1 MFACLAAFAGSTCVT
16 ATCAGCGAVGSAIAK
31 ISARALYVVLFALTA
46 ALAVVLRDYAE
57 PLVHKMSWLSAVG
70 VEPSPAWFGARAVT
84 RVSLGGF
91 LFFGGLALATAGV
104 VDRSDPRDRHVHH
117 GAWTLKF
124 FAWTVCV
131 FLPFLL
137 PEPIV
142 HSYAWLSRLGSGV
155 FLVVQMIILLDFAY
169 LWSEDWVNREHV
181 GWLVGLLV
189 STLVLYAGSITL
201 VVFLFRW
208 YVPAGVPGGCAR
220 NAWLV
225 SSSLVPCA
233 LFTAV
238 GFHPSARSGAV
249 LPSAVVTAYCIY
261 LCYGALASEPATYA
275 CNPHAGEARTRPAE
289 AVNAAMT
296 LAGLA
301 YSALRA
307 GSSDLFDTGASSNPI
322 GGGSGDTVALVGQDG
337 CDSDEELAAGA
348 SAEAF
353 PAGPVSYS
361 YSWFHAMF
369 AAASMYLCMML
380 AGWGGGE
387 SGDEGGGGRGVDQ
400 GWGSVWVK
408 MVSVWVT
415 AGLHAWTLV
424 APAVFPDREFY

>member
-1 MFACLAAFAGSTCVT
+1 M
-16 ATCAGCGAVGSAIAK
+16 
-31 ISARALYVVLFALTA
+31 
-46 ALAVVLRDYAE
+46 
-57 PLVHKMSWLSAVG
+57 
-70 VEPSPAWFGARAVT
+70 
-84 RVSLGGF
+84 
-91 LFFGGLALATAGV
+91 
-104 VDRSDPRDRHVHH
+104 
-117 GAWTLKF
+117 
-124 FAWTVCV
+124 
-131 FLPFLL
+131 
-137 PEPIV
+137 

-289 AVNAAMT
+289 AVERGDDARGVGV
-296 LAGLA
+296 L
-301 YSALRA
+301 
-307 GSSDLFDTGASSNPI
+307 GASRGIFRPLRHGREFESHRRGQRRYRRARGPRRVRLGRGAR
-322 GGGSGDTVALVGQDG
+322 GGRLRRGVPGGTRVVLVLVVPRQ
-337 CDSDEELAAGA
+337 
-348 SAEAF
+348 
-353 PAGPVSYS
+353 V
-361 YSWFHAMF
+361 
-369 AAASMYLCMML
+369 AAASMCLHDARGM
-380 AGWGGGE
+380 
-387 SGDEGGGGRGVDQ
+387 GR
-400 GWGSVWVK
+400 
-408 MVSVWVT
+408 
-415 AGLHAWTLV
+415 
-424 APAVFPDREFY
+424 R